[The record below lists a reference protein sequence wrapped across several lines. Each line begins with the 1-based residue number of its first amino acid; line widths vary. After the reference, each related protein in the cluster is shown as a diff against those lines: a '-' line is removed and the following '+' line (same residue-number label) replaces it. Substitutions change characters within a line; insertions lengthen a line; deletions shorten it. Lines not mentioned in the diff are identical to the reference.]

1 MTKKAAGGGGKLQ
14 TYEARDGNVLKFY
27 TQASQVPPPGTQD
40 GSVGAFAD
48 LVKAIKDAR
57 SFVFVAD
64 WSFQPLT
71 RMVPRTGP
79 GALTDTIGHLLMDVA
94 RQQSQMVVAI
104 HTWDHTGFST
114 KQTGPVGAPDAQN
127 DQGDAV
133 LDAIAAATGFQNNKR
148 PGNCLW
154 RMSSRDRN
162 LTSHHQKFVVMDS
175 PDDPVSGGKKRVV
188 KAFFGGLDLT
198 KGRFD
203 FPDSPIIPPIA
214 AQPFGATV
222 SAGGFSNVDDWYNAE
237 FLDDRTMPRQAWQD
251 FYAHVVGPAAWDVL
265 REFVGRWN
273 RPGDVSLFPPKGNIT
288 DAARQT
294 VRLAFQQAFLDSN
307 FRQQSEPHGGPFRAR
322 VVRSQAK
329 VEWGPM
335 ILTNP
340 VPDKKVDTD
349 TALGKDKTQR
359 EFEWKVSGNFERSIQ
374 ESYLHAI
381 RNADRFIY
389 IETQYL
395 IGSGSKWQFPQKDVK
410 NQVPEAIAQKIV
422 ERIDANRPFHAYL
435 VIPMFPEGDPI
446 SAAAIRQR
454 FFEFNTMRFMAQTV
468 ATAARA
474 KGKDWR
480 QFLSFYFLGK
490 WTTLAPAAT
499 PALTGSRR
507 ARVAAN
513 RRYQVYVHSKLMIV
527 DDQYVIL
534 GSANL
539 NERSLAGDRDSELC
553 LSMHAQDGKLE
564 DVRKIVGDFRR
575 EIWTGHLAGLA
586 IDINAPETT
595 QCSDAVRAAGLNNWK
610 AMAQGTRA
618 NASRL
623 VHIPFNGTNNTFF
636 VDDVNTAPGLR
647 AQDKFLLDA
656 ATKAAEPPGNGTT
669 MDNEWRWDAPRNS
682 LAPLP
687 DFLAE

>member
-14 TYEARDGNVLKFY
+14 TYEVRDGNVLKFY
-27 TQASQVPPPGTQD
+27 TQTSQVTPPATQD

-48 LVKAIKDAR
+48 LVQAIKDAR

-104 HTWDHTGFST
+104 HTWDHTGINGP
-114 KQTGPVGAPDAQN
+114 TGPLGAPDLQN
-127 DQGDAV
+127 DQGNAV
-133 LDAIAAATGFQNNKR
+133 LDAIAAATGFQNGKR

-162 LTSHHQKFVVMDS
+162 LTSHHQKFVVLDS
-175 PDDPVSGGKKRVV
+175 PDDPAPDGKKKRVV

-203 FPDSPIIPPIA
+203 FPDSPILPPIA
-214 AQPFGATV
+214 AQPFGAAV
-222 SAGGFSNVDDWYNAE
+222 SAGGFNNVDDWYNAE

-251 FYAHVVGPAAWDVL
+251 FYAQVVGPAAWDVL

-273 RPGDVSLFPPKGNIT
+273 RPGDVSLFSPKGDVS
-288 DAARQT
+288 DAQRQT
-294 VRLAFQQAFLDSN
+294 VRLAFMQAFSDGK
-307 FRQQSEPHGGPFRAR
+307 FRQESEPHGGPFRAR
-322 VVRSQAK
+322 VVRSQTK
-329 VEWGPM
+329 VEWGPTL
-335 ILTNP
+335 LTNP
-340 VPDKKVDTD
+340 VPDRKVDTD
-349 TALGKDKTQR
+349 TARGKDTQR
-359 EFEWKVSGNFERSIQ
+359 EFEWKVAGNFERSIQ
-374 ESYLHAI
+374 ESYLHGI

-395 IGSGSKWQFPQKDVK
+395 IGSGSKWQFPQNTVQ
-410 NQVPEAIAQKIV
+410 NAVPEAIAQKIV
-422 ERIDANRPFHAYL
+422 SRINADKPFHAYL
-435 VIPMFPEGDPI
+435 VIPMFPEGDPV
-446 SAAAIRQR
+446 SAVAIRQR

-468 ATAARA
+468 AAAARA

-490 WTTLAPAAT
+490 WTTLNPST
-499 PALTGSRR
+499 PTLTGLRR

-553 LSMHAQDGKLE
+553 LSMLAQDGKVD
-564 DVRKIVGDFRR
+564 DVRRIVGDFRR
-575 EIWTGHLAGLA
+575 EIWTGHLAGRT

-595 QCSDAVRAAGLNNWK
+595 QCSDAIRAAGLDNWK
-610 AMAQGTRA
+610 AMAQGTRT

-623 VHIPFNGTNNTFF
+623 VHIPFNGTDKTFF
-636 VDDVNTAPGLR
+636 VDDVNTATGLR

-656 ATKAAEPPGNGTT
+656 ETKAAQPPSNGTT
-669 MDNEWRWDAPRNS
+669 MDNDWRWDAPRKS
-682 LAPLP
+682 IAPLP